1 VSDIKSH
8 KGTTLEPTAPISPL
22 AAFSN
27 KLHQLEQLL
36 RQEEQGQTAHDLGDV
51 DASPLEGRANGRPAE
66 AGTRAFSEF
75 ENGTTPSAADA
86 DYSDALGNGAAA
98 LPTNRAAEV
107 VTVLRELR
115 RSLDQVNFLYNTS
128 RRLEQNLALR
138 EVLTL
143 LVDILWQQ
151 QHKFV
156 AVLLGET
163 ELGPY
168 VYYEM
173 RGVVDPLRF
182 LGKPCPLP
190 LWGELAHA
198 LVRRLDPDEPD
209 YLIIDDIAPSGRP
222 KPQEFPWLERS
233 GSLMIVPLRKDH
245 VAMGA
250 LMLGRREPHGFTDPD
265 LCAELVE
272 IAGMAAM
279 ALYNAQVR
287 HELQERADQLV
298 GLQLFTRS
306 LPISGS
312 VNDLLRSTTVGIA
325 DLLGGVEVFLI
336 IARRHLLGTPDCEHL
351 PQFMGPQWRDLC
363 VIGSRPQSGPDV
375 LPNSL
380 YRLVM
385 WTIEAGQP
393 LFFNPQQEIGAPEDL
408 YYNEAGR
415 ALLVPVSSSEDSLGA
430 IFAITRERPRHF
442 DENDMVVARTMA
454 NIAAAVIKLNLAL
467 HQMPAAPAR

>member
-1 VSDIKSH
+1 MTHPS
-8 KGTTLEPTAPISPL
+8 L
-22 AAFSN
+22 A
-27 KLHQLEQLL
+27 
-36 RQEEQGQTAHDLGDV
+36 
-51 DASPLEGRANGRPAE
+51 
-66 AGTRAFSEF
+66 EF
-75 ENGTTPSAADA
+75 ENRRLEESAFYAPGARRVERLPDASAAP
-86 DYSDALGNGAAA
+86 AAA
-98 LPTNRAAEV
+98 EAPAL
-107 VTVLRELR
+107 LRDLR
-115 RSLDQVNFLYNTS
+115 RCLDRISFLYNTS
-128 RRLEQNLALR
+128 RRLEQNLGLR

-151 QHKFV
+151 QYNFV
-156 AVLLGET
+156 AILLGET

-182 LGKPCPLP
+182 LGKQCPLP

-198 LVRRLDPDEPD
+198 LVRRLDPEEPD
-209 YLIIDDIAPSGRP
+209 YLIINDIAQSGRP

-250 LMLGRREPHGFTDPD
+250 LMLGRREVNGFDNPD

-298 GLQLFTRS
+298 GLQLFTRA
-306 LPISGS
+306 LPIIGPVSE
-312 VNDLLRSTTVGIA
+312 LLQATAVGIA
-325 DLLGGVEVFLI
+325 DLLGGVEVFL
-336 IARRHLLGTPDCEHL
+336 LLNRKQLAGSVNCAQLT
-351 PQFMGPQWRDLC
+351 QFAGAQWRDLC
-363 VIGSRPQSGPDV
+363 VIGSRPQSGADV
-375 LPNSL
+375 LPTSL

-415 ALLVPVSSSEDSLGA
+415 ALVVPVSSGEEALGA
-430 IFAITRERPRHF
+430 IFAITRERARHF
-442 DENDMVVARTMA
+442 DENDMVVVRTMA

-467 HQMPAAPAR
+467 HSAPISN